1 MTSGMFAFCRFHLL
15 RLFHAQPVL
24 SLVVMFNGVAA
35 LAALLIWMGE
45 THAVASAQQQLLQL
59 RGQSQRLEA
68 GQRAAPPAKPIAP
81 VLPWFDSASLVGQF
95 SHIAGEAKLPLDE
108 VAYVLEEG
116 GNQPYLRYRVT
127 MTVSAAYPVIRRFA
141 DDVAATASNVD
152 LDTIACQR
160 ADVSTPVLS
169 CELAFSAFFRKDGH
183 G

>member
-24 SLVVMFNGVAA
+24 SLAVLSNGVAL
-35 LAALLIWMGE
+35 LAALLVWMTE
-45 THAVASAQQQLLQL
+45 THALASAQQQLLQL
-59 RGQSQRLEA
+59 RGQSLRAEA
-68 GQRAAPPAKPIAP
+68 AQHAAPLVKPSVP
-81 VLPWFDSASLVGQF
+81 VLPWLDSANLVGQF
-95 SHIAGEAKLPLDE
+95 SHIADDAKLPFDE

-127 MTVSAAYPVIRRFA
+127 LTVSAAYPVIRRFV
-141 DDVAATASNVD
+141 DDVAATLANVD

-160 ADVSTPVLS
+160 ADVAMPVLS

>member
-24 SLVVMFNGVAA
+24 SLVVISAATGLLAASLVWLAETQA
-35 LAALLIWMGE
+35 LA
-45 THAVASAQQQLLQL
+45 SARQQLLQL
-59 RGQSQRLEA
+59 RGQSSRVEA
-68 GQRAAPPAKPIAP
+68 AQHAAPPAKSIVP
-81 VLPWFDSASLVGQF
+81 VLPWFDSANLVGQF
-95 SHIAGEAKLPLDE
+95 SHVADDAKLPFDE

-141 DDVAATASNVD
+141 DDVAATLSNVD

-160 ADVSTPVLS
+160 ADVATPVLS